1 MKKDCLCIIPARAGS
16 KGVKNKNFKLL
27 NGKPL
32 IQYTIDVAKKI
43 RTHCDIVV
51 SSDHKKI
58 KKICKKNKLEFFGF
72 RPKRLSGDFI
82 ETIDVVRYELK
93 KLEKIKKKIYK
104 KILLLQPTCPIRN
117 KKKISKALSI
127 LEKKKYESVISVCD
141 VGSFHPYRMK
151 MFKKGKI
158 VNFIKDN
165 KENMKPRQK
174 LPKIYIRSGSIYAS
188 KRHVITKN
196 KSLVGKNCYGLVLEG
211 LETINIDSI
220 NDFDFLKK
228 KLKKHN

>member
-1 MKKDCLCIIPARAGS
+1 MKKNCLCIIPARAGS

-32 IQYTIDVAKKI
+32 IQYTIDLANRI
-43 RTHCDIVV
+43 GTHCDIVL
-51 SSDHKKI
+51 SSDNKKI
-58 KKICKKNKLEFFGF
+58 KQICKKNKLEFFGF

-82 ETIDVVRYELK
+82 ETIDVVRYELRK
-93 KLEKIKKKIYK
+93 IEKLKKKKYK

-117 KKKISKALSI
+117 KKKIFKALSV
-127 LEKKKYESVISVCD
+127 LEKKKYESVISVCE

-151 MFKKGKI
+151 MFKKDKI
-158 VNFIKDN
+158 VNFIKSN
-165 KENMKPRQK
+165 KENMAPRQK

-188 KRHVITKN
+188 KRDVIMKN
-196 KSLVGKNCYGLVLEG
+196 KSLVGKNCYGLILKG

-228 KLKKHN
+228 KLKKRN